1 VRDGGMSN
9 YGYTYEDLV
18 KPRFSEIAMW
28 VRDGLTERQIAK
40 NLGISYTSFRNFK
53 RQEMTLLTL
62 LKKSVTSNPIAQVE
76 EALISSAS
84 GQQFTEITKERKYDK
99 KTKEHKLVVTREVVK
114 IIPPNVTAQKTFLT
128 AWKPDRYKNKQDSG
142 QEGAVKLEEFF
153 K

>member
-1 VRDGGMSN
+1 MSS

-18 KPRFSEIAMW
+18 KLRFSEIAMW
-28 VRDGLTERQIAK
+28 VRDGLSERQIAK
-40 NLGISYTSFRNFK
+40 NLDVSYSRFRDFK
-53 RQEMTLLTL
+53 KQESALSAL
-62 LKKSVTSNPIAQVE
+62 LKKSVISNPVAQVE

-99 KTKEHKLVVTREVVK
+99 KTKEHKLVVTKEVVK

-142 QEGAVKLEEFF
+142 PEGTVKLEEFF